1 MQKHCAKAAVAACL
15 VAFATSAAAVDFAYF
30 QSQTCEEL
38 QKEFTQLKKAEAAAA
53 DAVKKE
59 NDRAARDKG
68 LAVASAFLL
77 GFGWWSEADHS
88 NTNQIQAEIRDDLRM
103 VTRAA
108 SQKKCALP
116 EK

>member
-1 MQKHCAKAAVAACL
+1 MRTNIVKGTMALCCFAL
-15 VAFATSAAAVDFAYF
+15 ATSAAAVDFAYF
-30 QSQTCEEL
+30 QSQSCDEL
-38 QKEFTQLKKAEAAAA
+38 SQEFVQLKKAEAATNAA
-53 DAVKKE
+53 MAKE
-59 NDRAARDKG
+59 NDRASRDKG

-108 SQKKCALP
+108 SMKKCTLP
-116 EK
+116 K

>member
-1 MQKHCAKAAVAACL
+1 MHQHVRKAAAALCCF
-15 VAFATSAAAVDFAYF
+15 AFAASAQAVDFAYF
-30 QSQTCEEL
+30 QSQSCEEL

-53 DAVKKE
+53 EATKKE

-88 NTNQIQAEIRDDLRM
+88 DTKQIQAEIRDDMRM

-108 SQKKCALP
+108 SQKKCTLP
-116 EK
+116 DK

>member
-1 MQKHCAKAAVAACL
+1 MSPFVRKSCVAACAL
-15 VAFATSAAAVDFAYF
+15 AFAASSYAVDFAYF
-30 QSQTCEEL
+30 QSQSCEEL
-38 QKEFTQLKKAEAAAA
+38 GKEYSQLKKAEAAAA

-77 GFGWWSEADHS
+77 GFGWWSSADHS
-88 NTNQIQAEIRDDLRM
+88 ETSQIQAEIRDDLRM

-108 SQKKCALP
+108 SQKKCTLP
-116 EK
+116 DK